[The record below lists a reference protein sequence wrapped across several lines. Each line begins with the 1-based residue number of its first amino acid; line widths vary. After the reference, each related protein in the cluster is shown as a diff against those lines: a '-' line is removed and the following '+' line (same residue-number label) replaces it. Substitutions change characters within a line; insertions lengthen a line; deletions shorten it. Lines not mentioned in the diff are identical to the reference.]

1 MKKILLI
8 VAISIAVIIAI
19 VAFAV
24 SPIAKH
30 FLINN
35 SKELIGRKIDMEN
48 LSVNIFTGRLQ
59 VENFTLYE
67 ADDSTS
73 FVAFDLFDV
82 NVNLH
87 KLLSKTAEIESV
99 ELSGADIRVVQNGN
113 IFNFTDIIEFF
124 SSDSTATDTVEEPS
138 EWNVVINDIHLN
150 HSYLYYQDQEI
161 GSEWKLKDISLVI
174 PGIDLSDLS
183 TDMGLQL
190 DFTNGGKLETTMK
203 YNTEKALYDLQV
215 KIQNFHLSPVL
226 PYLQQSLNIESL
238 DGKFSADLAIHGS
251 SEHILNFDVTGLVS
265 LSEFNMLDTLQK
277 SAASFDSVATTIKQ
291 IDLINN
297 KIELSS
303 LYISGL
309 HSYYEIFQDKN
320 DNFSMLIKADTTQT
334 QDSLAVAYADTTEE
348 KPFVL
353 IINDLRIAN
362 TNFDFIDNSLPQP
375 FNYTISNICV
385 SSTNFNITK
394 QNTIEANAVLQN
406 SGKLKLKWIGSIEDI
421 SNQNIS
427 VFLNNIDLQSF
438 TPYSLAMFGNP
449 ITNGHISIQSQNVII
464 NNRLKGTNKVSI
476 FQPQIGDKDK
486 SVKAEY
492 NVPLK
497 MGLYILTDKNGKVDL
512 DLPISGN
519 IDSPD
524 FSYGKIIIKTL
535 GNLLVKVAASPFN
548 VLKNS
553 NAQIDQVCFNAT
565 ATEFSNEEYA
575 QFAQLGTMLR
585 EKPELKLHLTQN
597 LLYRDAV
604 TEYSINE
611 LKKNMA
617 IQDSTN
623 HITED
628 NANELLIKEK
638 YLAIPTKSEELRMFA
653 DKMLRERN
661 ITPQAKLTTEQK
673 AVLIY
678 ENTVKQSITNDMQWR
693 NSLVQN
699 YLKTSCSVPDS
710 SFKILS
716 NIIEN
721 DTVKT
726 FKNNYSVEWSL

>member
-82 NVNLH
+82 NMNLH

-113 IFNFTDIIEFF
+113 IFNFTDIIELF

-226 PYLQQSLNIESL
+226 PYLQQSLNIENL

-375 FNYTISNICV
+375 FNYTISDICV
-385 SSTNFNITK
+385 SSTNFNLTK

-553 NAQIDQVCFNAT
+553 NAQIDQICFNAT

-604 TEYSINE
+604 IEYSINE

-638 YLAIPTKSEELRMFA
+638 YLAIPTKSEELRMVA

>member
-1 MKKILLI
+1 MKKFLLI

-35 SKELIGRKIDMEN
+35 SKELIGRKIDMGN

-82 NVNLH
+82 NMNLH

-99 ELSGADIRVVQNGN
+99 ELSGADIRVIQNGN
-113 IFNFTDIIEFF
+113 TFNFTDIIEFF

-226 PYLQQSLNIESL
+226 PYLQQSLNVDNL

-277 SAASFDSVATTIKQ
+277 SVASFDSVATTIKQ

-303 LYISGL
+303 LYINGL
-309 HSYYEIFQDKN
+309 HSYYEISQDKN
-320 DNFSMLIKADTTQT
+320 DNFSMLVKADTTQT

-353 IINDLRIAN
+353 IINNLQIAN
-362 TNFDFIDNSLPQP
+362 SNFDFIDNSLPQP
-375 FNYTISNICV
+375 FSYTISDICV
-385 SSTNFNITK
+385 SSTNFNLAK

-427 VFLNNIDLQSF
+427 VFLNNNHLHHIHWQCSE
-438 TPYSLAMFGNP
+438 TPSPTDICRF
-449 ITNGHISIQSQNVII
+449 
-464 NNRLKGTNKVSI
+464 
-476 FQPQIGDKDK
+476 
-486 SVKAEY
+486 KA
-492 NVPLK
+492 K
-497 MGLYILTDKNGKVDL
+497 M
-512 DLPISGN
+512 
-519 IDSPD
+519 
-524 FSYGKIIIKTL
+524 
-535 GNLLVKVAASPFN
+535 
-548 VLKNS
+548 
-553 NAQIDQVCFNAT
+553 
-565 ATEFSNEEYA
+565 
-575 QFAQLGTMLR
+575 
-585 EKPELKLHLTQN
+585 
-597 LLYRDAV
+597 
-604 TEYSINE
+604 
-611 LKKNMA
+611 
-617 IQDSTN
+617 
-623 HITED
+623 
-628 NANELLIKEK
+628 
-638 YLAIPTKSEELRMFA
+638 
-653 DKMLRERN
+653 
-661 ITPQAKLTTEQK
+661 
-673 AVLIY
+673 
-678 ENTVKQSITNDMQWR
+678 
-693 NSLVQN
+693 
-699 YLKTSCSVPDS
+699 
-710 SFKILS
+710 
-716 NIIEN
+716 
-721 DTVKT
+721 
-726 FKNNYSVEWSL
+726 

>member
-87 KLLSKTAEIESV
+87 KLLSKTAEIENV

-138 EWNVVINDIHLN
+138 EWNVAINDIHLN

-348 KPFVL
+348 KPFIL
-353 IINDLRIAN
+353 IINDLQIAN

-375 FNYTISNICV
+375 FNYTISDICV
-385 SSTNFNITK
+385 SSTNFNLTK

-604 TEYSINE
+604 IEYSINE

-726 FKNNYSVEWSL
+726 FKNNYSIEWSL

>member
-35 SKELIGRKIDMEN
+35 SKELIVRKIDMEN

-124 SSDSTATDTVEEPS
+124 YSDSTATDTVEEPS

-375 FNYTISNICV
+375 FNYTISDIFV

-604 TEYSINE
+604 IEYSINE

-661 ITPQAKLTTEQK
+661 ITPQAKLSTEQK

>member
-1 MKKILLI
+1 MKKILII

-99 ELSGADIRVVQNGN
+99 ELSGADIRVVQDGN

-226 PYLQQSLNIESL
+226 PYLQQSLNIENL

-297 KIELSS
+297 KIELSY
-303 LYISGL
+303 LYICGL

-375 FNYTISNICV
+375 FNYTISDICV
-385 SSTNFNITK
+385 SSTNFNLTK

-553 NAQIDQVCFNAT
+553 NAQIDQICFNAT

-604 TEYSINE
+604 IEYSINE

>member
-1 MKKILLI
+1 MKKILII

-99 ELSGADIRVVQNGN
+99 ELSGADIRVVQDGN

-226 PYLQQSLNIESL
+226 PYLQQSLNIENL

-297 KIELSS
+297 KIELSY
-303 LYISGL
+303 LYICGL

-375 FNYTISNICV
+375 FNYTISDICV

-604 TEYSINE
+604 IEYSINE